1 MTQKLKM
8 LKETTCCTIGGMSG
22 SPILVR
28 MLNEEKLIGVHVG
41 GPPLPYQYDLLKVSQ
56 EFIEGRNL
64 RVFRKE
70 Y

>member
-1 MTQKLKM
+1 MTEFC
-8 LKETTCCTIGGMSG
+8 KENNLF
-22 SPILVR
+22 LVR